1 MLKRRIQESIY
12 NWIENRRNALLV
24 DGARQVGKTFIIRE
38 CAKEKSISFAEFNLI
53 KMKGLSSGLAGIS
66 TTRDLVA
73 LLSLFSKNKLD
84 KGTFIFIDE
93 VQECP
98 EFVTNIKF
106 LVDEGYFR
114 YILSGS
120 LLGVTLHGISSE
132 PVGYLDTLTM
142 YPLDF
147 EEFLQVYNFG
157 EETKKTLKESYES
170 GSPINEALHK
180 KMMSIFRTYL
190 LVGGMPEA
198 VDSFQSNGNLETV
211 TQIHENIIIQY
222 KKDIAK
228 YEKEEK
234 KLMLGRIYDLIP
246 AELNSQSRRFNY
258 QSIKKGIRSEKV
270 EESFLWLENAGVA
283 IATYNAKEPV
293 YPLLISMES
302 TLFKLFL
309 SDVGLLTTMY
319 GRDTKIKI
327 FNNEEELNLGAI
339 YENVV
344 AQELKA
350 HGFDTYYYRSKKLGE
365 LDFVVEKGGSIL
377 PIEVKSGKTYKKHS
391 ALSSVMAVQNYNFEK
406 AYVLSNYNAN
416 KENEIY
422 YLPIYMTMFIWKDTN
437 KLPKL
442 EIEGF

>member
-1 MLKRRIQESIY
+1 MLKRRIQDSIY
-12 NWIENRRNALLV
+12 SWIENKKNALLV

-38 CAKEKSISFAEFNLI
+38 CAKEKNISFEEFNLI
-53 KMKGLSSGLAGIS
+53 KMKGLSSGLASIS

-73 LLSLFSKNKLD
+73 LLSLFSKNKLE
-84 KGTFIFIDE
+84 KGTLIFIDE

-120 LLGVTLHGISSE
+120 LLGVNLRGISSD

-157 EETKKTLKESYES
+157 EETKKILEESYKN
-170 GSPINEALHK
+170 GSPINEALHE

-198 VDSFQSNGNLETV
+198 VASFQSNGNLETV

-228 YEKEEK
+228 YEKEEN

-302 TLFKLFL
+302 TLFKFFL

-327 FNNEEELNLGAI
+327 FNNEDNLNLGAV

-377 PIEVKSGKTYKKHS
+377 PIEVKSGKNYKKHS
-391 ALSSVMAVQNYNFEK
+391 ALSSVLAVQNYRFEK
-406 AYVLSNYNAN
+406 AYVLSNHNAN

-422 YLPIYMTMFIWKDTN
+422 YLPIYMTMFIWKDTS